1 MVPSLN
7 NSVHITYIHTHT
19 GLYFCKD
26 SAQLIQSK
34 IRSHPNWGNYI
45 FFQDVT
51 VMKIPWNFIYTF
63 RICLHRLECTHTSLW
78 PGYCAERKMVKNYS
92 VYKKLCSGQ
101 RKLVPDALWI
111 IQIKFNTAEDPTNL
125 LIENVSQMLASP
137 APLYLYIL

>member
-1 MVPSLN
+1 
-7 NSVHITYIHTHT
+7 
-19 GLYFCKD
+19 
-26 SAQLIQSK
+26 
-34 IRSHPNWGNYI
+34 
-45 FFQDVT
+45 
-51 VMKIPWNFIYTF
+51 
-63 RICLHRLECTHTSLW
+63 
-78 PGYCAERKMVKNYS
+78 MVKNYS